1 MLEYLLLSTKGDTMA
16 NIAFKSQ
23 QKYNKFLEG
32 KQLSFLNEGSEARCY
47 LSQKDGL
54 VYKNLLDCT
63 KVFTEHDTQDVITK
77 DKINLPSYA
86 FPIDLFTNKQ
96 LVWGYTSEFIK
107 NDLFDEK
114 NMATIK
120 GFLKID
126 LYKLRKALEQLKK
139 DTEIL
144 SSQHIL
150 LDDIP
155 NNLIFTGTRLVAIDT
170 LSYLK
175 LTDSTHYSNL
185 DLIDE
190 AIKNVFDKWL
200 RNQNIEVPKGID
212 IDTYLK
218 EVETLQRQLKK

>member
-1 MLEYLLLSTKGDTMA
+1 
-16 NIAFKSQ
+16 
-23 QKYNKFLEG
+23 
-32 KQLSFLNEGSEARCY
+32 
-47 LSQKDGL
+47 
-54 VYKNLLDCT
+54 
-63 KVFTEHDTQDVITK
+63 
-77 DKINLPSYA
+77 
-86 FPIDLFTNKQ
+86 
-96 LVWGYTSEFIK
+96 
-107 NDLFDEK
+107 
-114 NMATIK
+114 MATIK